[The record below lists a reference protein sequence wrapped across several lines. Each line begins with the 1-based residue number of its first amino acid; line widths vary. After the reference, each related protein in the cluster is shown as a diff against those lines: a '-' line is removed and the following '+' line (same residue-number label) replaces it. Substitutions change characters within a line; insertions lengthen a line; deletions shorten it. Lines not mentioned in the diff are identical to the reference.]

1 MGCSIEGP
9 GRAGKAMSVLQGG
22 CGILCERQEVLK
34 GLVVSKKDM
43 QRTAPED
50 CQRKIYEELDEQRG
64 KEASLLV
71 QKKHE
76 LIKWEG
82 EREKARTMQR
92 LEVTRT
98 MSPWSGG
105 HDHSS
110 FWLLFLVTGTPTPRR
125 QCPRLPE

>member
-1 MGCSIEGP
+1 
-9 GRAGKAMSVLQGG
+9 MSVLQGG
-22 CGILCERQEVLK
+22 CGILCERQEILK
-34 GLVVSKKDM
+34 DLMVTKKDM
-43 QRTAPED
+43 QRKEPED

-71 QKKHE
+71 QKNHTLRKR
-76 LIKWEG
+76 EG

-105 HDHSS
+105 HDRSS
-110 FWLLFLVTGTPTPRR
+110 FWLLFLVTGLQHRR
-125 QCPRLPE
+125 GNAGVFQNSARDG